1 MSKAGKAAKPTPAAG
16 ALTGF
21 LRALAQRNASPH
33 TVKAYRTDLAEFVSF
48 VGPEELKAI
57 DHLQIR
63 AFLGQLYERGLS
75 KASVARSLSSI
86 RSFFKWMGRERKI
99 ESNPALLVAAPKL
112 PKKLPRVPTM
122 EEMNSILDARMPEEA
137 RFAERDRLI
146 LELLYG
152 CGIRNSELT
161 GIDTEDVHLRQ
172 GLILVRGK
180 GRKERLVPFGDAAQQ
195 ALRDYLPQR
204 GRILEAQRRTGNEAQ
219 RRTGEGALLINLRAG
234 RLTSRSVGRIVKA
247 IAVAGGLPSEV
258 HPHTL
263 RHAFGTHMLEE
274 GADLRA
280 IQDLLGH
287 ERLSTTQRYTQ
298 LTTRQV
304 LDVYDRTHPRAK

>member
-1 MSKAGKAAKPTPAAG
+1 MSKANNAETQSPTEE
-16 ALTGF
+16 ALACF
-21 LRALAQRNASPH
+21 MRALEQRNASRH
-33 TVKAYRTDLAEFVSF
+33 TIKAYRTDLAGFASF
-48 VGPEELKAI
+48 VGPEQIKQI
-57 DHLQIR
+57 DHLLIR
-63 AFLGQLYERGLS
+63 AFLSQLYERGLS
-75 KASVARSLSSI
+75 KASVARSLSSV
-86 RSFFKWMGRERKI
+86 RSFFKWLGREHRI
-99 ESNPALLVAAPKL
+99 EANPTLLVTAPKL

-122 EEMNSILDARMPEEA
+122 EEMNAVLDAKMPEEA
-137 RFAERDRLI
+137 SFAARDRLI

-161 GIDTEDVHLRQ
+161 GINMDDVRVRQ

-180 GRKERLVPFGDAAQQ
+180 GRKERLVPFGDAAQI
-195 ALRDYLPQR
+195 AAREYLPQR
-204 GRILEAQRRTGNEAQ
+204 GRILEQR
-219 RRTGEGALLINLRAG
+219 RRTGEAALLINLRGG

-263 RHAFGTHMLEE
+263 RHAFGTHLLEE

-280 IQDLLGH
+280 IQTLLGH

-304 LDVYDRTHPRAK
+304 LDVYDKTHPRAK

>member
-1 MSKAGKAAKPTPAAG
+1 MIGAGTAEKSTPAAK
-16 ALTGF
+16 ALAGF
-21 LRALAQRNASPH
+21 LRALTQRNASAH
-33 TVKAYRTDLAEFVSF
+33 TIKAYRTDLAEFVSF

-57 DHLQIR
+57 DHLLIR
-63 AFLGQLYERGLS
+63 AFLGHLYERGLS

-86 RSFFKWMGRERKI
+86 RSLFKWLGRERKI
-99 ESNPALLVAAPKL
+99 DSNPALLVSAPKL

-122 EEMNSILDARMPEEA
+122 EEMNAVLDAQLPEEA
-137 RFAERDRLI
+137 SFAARDRLV

-152 CGIRNSELT
+152 SGIRNSELT
-161 GIDTEDVHLRQ
+161 GINTEDVHLRQ

-180 GRKERLVPFGDAAQQ
+180 GRKERLVPFGDAAQR
-195 ALRDYLPQR
+195 ALQEYLPQR
-204 GRILEAQRRTGNEAQ
+204 AQILEARRS
-219 RRTGEGALLINLRAG
+219 TGEIALLINLRGG

-304 LDVYDRTHPRAK
+304 LDVYDKTHPRAK

>member
-1 MSKAGKAAKPTPAAG
+1 MSDASAVEKSTPAGKALA
-16 ALTGF
+16 GF
-21 LRALAQRNASPH
+21 LRALAQRNASAH
-33 TVKAYRTDLAEFVSF
+33 TVKAYRTDLAEFVRF
-48 VGPEELKAI
+48 VGPEALDGI
-57 DHLQIR
+57 DHLLIR

-99 ESNPALLVAAPKL
+99 SSNPALLVAAPKL
-112 PKKLPRVPTM
+112 AKKLPRVPTM
-122 EEMNSILDARMPEEA
+122 EEMNAVLDAKMPEQA
-137 RFAERDRLI
+137 SFAERDRLV

-161 GIDTEDVHLRQ
+161 GIDTEDLHLRQ
-172 GLILVRGK
+172 GLVLVRGK
-180 GRKERLVPFGDAAQQ
+180 GRKERLVPFGDAAQK
-195 ALRDYLPQR
+195 ALHEYLPQR
-204 GRILEAQRRTGNEAQ
+204 TRVLEAQRRTGE
-219 RRTGEGALLINLRAG
+219 RALLINLRGG

-287 ERLSTTQRYTQ
+287 ARLSTTQRYTQ